1 MFYGSPNFNYYWN
14 GLCYNIICLISY
26 ERYAFPLFA
35 KCFLSSSIFLLYS
48 LKSERTIFL
57 FFSCLN
63 GNSFPSNFT
72 RNFLISKKFRC
83 CDLNPKSAPSFV
95 PHHQILKTTTHF
107 HCLVRV
113 WEWCGHYLLCRLHCL
128 FCNLLVVVFVAAVV
142 IIFVTVV
149 IGSAIVSSLP
159 LSSSASLWLWSS
171 LSSLFKIL

>member
-1 MFYGSPNFNYYWN
+1 MHSHYLPSVFCP
-14 GLCYNIICLISY
+14 
-26 ERYAFPLFA
+26 
-35 KCFLSSSIFLLYS
+35 SSIFLLYS

-107 HCLVRV
+107 HCLVR
-113 WEWCGHYLLCRLHCL
+113 LC
-128 FCNLLVVVFVAAVV
+128 FVVFIVVFV
-142 IIFVTVV
+142 IF
-149 IGSAIVSSLP
+149 LLLFLLPP
-159 LSSSASLWLWSS
+159 LSSSLL
-171 LSSLFKIL
+171 LSSSALPLCRHCHYRRQHHCGCGPRCHHCLKF